1 MFLDVESE
9 GDYILEVE
17 LGVSDAA
24 QRQAVLRRFRQMLR
38 GHAMHGTTPPSAH
51 VPASV
56 LDGIRTSRGR
66 SGSGGLGGS
75 GGSSAA
81 VHDANAMYDAAH
93 VAGAVGRNVV
103 QYAYARQAVFDDS
116 SAPSS
121 GSPSP
126 ALVTADE
133 LRRAFASQPFVVDSI
148 ISVAQS
154 VPVRWPCALGTTTLA
169 HRVLALVGRRQWVR
183 NPWPR
188 G

>member
-17 LGVSDAA
+17 LGVSNAA

-66 SGSGGLGGS
+66 SGSGGL
-75 GGSSAA
+75 GSSAA

-169 HRVLALVGRRQWVR
+169 HVCLPL
-183 NPWPR
+183 
-188 G
+188 